1 MNHIPYEKWRHYVKD
16 ELEEKV
22 REQYDEHLYGCDQC
36 LTLYSEAVEAVD
48 QQFPMMTKNATDEVM
63 RKIVEQKM
71 VDQPTIMK
79 KASFYQKAVFHYIL
93 AAAMTVLLMSSG
105 IFSQLVNVVSDFE
118 SLDKSESSTVSGL
131 MNKSISI
138 IDSVENKTKEGE

>member
-22 REQYDEHLYGCDQC
+22 REQYDEHLYTCDQC

-48 QQFPMMTKNATDEVM
+48 QQLPMMTTDEIM
-63 RKIVEQKM
+63 LKIAEQKKVEQ
-71 VDQPTIMK
+71 PTTMK
-79 KASFYQKAVFHYIL
+79 KASFYQKAIFHYIV

-118 SLDKSESSTVSGL
+118 SLDKSESSIVSGL